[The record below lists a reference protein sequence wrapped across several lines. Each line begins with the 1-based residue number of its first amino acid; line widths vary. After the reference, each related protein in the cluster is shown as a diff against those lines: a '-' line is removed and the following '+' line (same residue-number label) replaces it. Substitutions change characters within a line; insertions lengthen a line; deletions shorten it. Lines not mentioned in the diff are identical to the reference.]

1 MTRDTCRAPGCDR
14 APRSADDTDAVYAER
29 RFCSPRCE
37 VRYDHLKADAD
48 AARREREGGYQ

>member
-1 MTRDTCRAPGCDR
+1 MTRDTCRDR
-14 APRSADDTDAVYAER
+14 APGSADDADAVYSEC

-48 AARREREGGYQ
+48 AARRERAADETF